1 MLRGAKIIIAR
12 REKNYCA
19 EFSKSGF
26 WKIIIAHLKI
36 IIAHLKIIIA
46 RLQKII
52 AHLAKKNPPTRAA
65 GARKFVIFEV
75 KPGYIL
81 SKFRAIGARKFCD
94 FRGKIRRYFIKISRR
109 RREKILRF

>member
-1 MLRGAKIIIAR
+1 MPPDKKLLRGIFKIWIF
-12 REKNYCA
+12 ENNYCA
-19 EFSKSGF
+19 VFSKSGF

-52 AHLAKKNPPTRAA
+52 AHLAKKIPRLAPP
-65 GARKFVIFEV
+65 ARENFVIFEV

-81 SKFRAIGARKFCD
+81 SKFRAIGARKFYD
-94 FRGKIRRYFIKISRR
+94 FRGKIR
-109 RREKILRF
+109 